1 MTKPT
6 FIEYVEDL
14 QQYHDNFGTAY
25 TVDDVAEYMA
35 LQETDPIKEEVVR
48 LGVKEYITLN
58 NNPTFVFT
66 PPQNPFA

>member
-14 QQYHDNFGTAY
+14 QQYYDDFGKAY

-35 LQETDPIKEEVVR
+35 SLENDPIKEEIVR

-58 NNPTFVFT
+58 NNPIFIFT
-66 PPQNPFA
+66 PSQNPFA